1 MRAHA
6 RGHAQLEGEGNM
18 GRMKAQDTATLAR
31 ESEKFEKSL
40 LEDPEVRFGFDNY
53 EMLKQIGGF
62 LRDMRKESAL
72 SQEGLEAASGI
83 GQAEISRLETGEME
97 RGPSLLTL
105 VRLAHAT
112 GKRLVI
118 GLEDLEGQ
126 ASEPRR
132 VISL

>member
-1 MRAHA
+1 MNVNDAA
-6 RGHAQLEGEGNM
+6 AQ
-18 GRMKAQDTATLAR
+18 AR
-31 ESEKFEKSL
+31 ESEEFEASL
-40 LEDPEVRFGFDNY
+40 LQDPEVRFGFDNY
-53 EMLKQIGGF
+53 EMLKQIGAF
-62 LRDMRKESAL
+62 LREMRKEGAL

-105 VRLAHAT
+105 VRLAHAA
-112 GKRLVI
+112 GKRLVL

-126 ASEPRR
+126 TSEPRR